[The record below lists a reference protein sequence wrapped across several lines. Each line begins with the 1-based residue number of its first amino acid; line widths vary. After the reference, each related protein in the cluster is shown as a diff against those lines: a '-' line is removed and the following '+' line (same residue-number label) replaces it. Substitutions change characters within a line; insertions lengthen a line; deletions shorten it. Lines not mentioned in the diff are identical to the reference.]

1 MNLTDVLDKMDG
13 VEKRLKVS
21 AVDMFNSSVANPSM
35 AIITIRVAAGED
47 APGVLVRVSN
57 ANGDSMTKEI

>member
-1 MNLTDVLDKMDG
+1 MNVTDILDKMDD

-21 AVDMFNSSVANPSM
+21 ATDMFNSSVADPSM
-35 AIITIRVAAGED
+35 AIITIRVTDTED
-47 APGVLVRVSN
+47 VPGVLVRVSN

>member
-21 AVDMFNSSVANPSM
+21 AVDMFNSSVADPSM
-35 AIITIRVAAGED
+35 VIITIRVAEGED
-47 APGVLVRVSN
+47 IPGVLVRVSN
-57 ANGDSMTKEI
+57 KNGDSMTKEI

>member
-1 MNLTDVLDKMDG
+1 MNVTDVLDKMDD

-21 AVDMFNSSVANPSM
+21 ATDMFNSSVADPSM
-35 AIITIRVAAGED
+35 AIITIRVAEGED
-47 APGVLVRVSN
+47 IPGVLVRVSN

>member
-21 AVDMFNSSVANPSM
+21 AVDMFNTAVADPSM
-35 AIITIRVAAGED
+35 AIITIRVTDTED
-47 APGVLVRVSN
+47 IPGVLVRVSN
-57 ANGDSMTKEI
+57 TNGDSMTKEI

>member
-21 AVDMFNSSVANPSM
+21 AVDMFNSSVADPSM
-35 AIITIRVAAGED
+35 AIITIRVAEGED
-47 APGVLVRVSN
+47 IPGVLVRVSN
-57 ANGDSMTKEI
+57 KNGDSMTKEI

>member
-1 MNLTDVLDKMDG
+1 MNLTDVLDKMDD

-21 AVDMFNSSVANPSM
+21 ATDMFNSSVADPSM
-35 AIITIRVAAGED
+35 AIITIRVTDTED
-47 APGVLVRVSN
+47 VPGVLVRVSN

>member
-21 AVDMFNSSVANPSM
+21 AVDMFNGSVANPSM
-35 AIITIRVAAGED
+35 AIITIRVAEGED
-47 APGVLVRVSN
+47 IPGVLVRVSN

>member
-1 MNLTDVLDKMDG
+1 MNVTDVLDKMDD

-21 AVDMFNSSVANPSM
+21 ATDMFNTAVADPSM

-47 APGVLVRVSN
+47 VPGVLVRVSN